1 MEVFLSQ
8 LENKIFKMSCD
19 NLKNSNTSK
28 EEWQAIRA
36 LADDCTIV
44 IKRADN
50 GSCVVLWDNGLS
62 VRN

>member
-1 MEVFLSQ
+1 
-8 LENKIFKMSCD
+8 MSCD

-50 GSCVVLWDNGLS
+50 GLCVVVWDNGLS